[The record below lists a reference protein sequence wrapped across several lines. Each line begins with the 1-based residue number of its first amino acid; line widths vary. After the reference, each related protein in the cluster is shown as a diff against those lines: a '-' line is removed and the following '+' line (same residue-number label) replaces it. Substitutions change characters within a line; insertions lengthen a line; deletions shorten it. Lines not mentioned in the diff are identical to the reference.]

1 MNGTEDV
8 KSVFYE
14 ALGKTV
20 GDKMHKGANAWDLL
34 QFFKE
39 VKKRNLKQG
48 RKIQFKLRKQAGVVE
63 NIAINDFN
71 VMNGLDRCTDRVGN
85 YLMFGKSKRSTD
97 LYKALLKVL
106 SRVDDKEKLVRWGKI
121 ADGSK
126 PMDHAVGVSVRVDGT
141 KFLYDN
147 GFMSGSKEYSIYN
160 LADRMC
166 DISLC
171 YAVDLWE
178 E

>member
-1 MNGTEDV
+1 M
-8 KSVFYE
+8 
-14 ALGKTV
+14 
-20 GDKMHKGANAWDLL
+20 
-34 QFFKE
+34 
-39 VKKRNLKQG
+39 
-48 RKIQFKLRKQAGVVE
+48 VE